1 MNTTT
6 IKCSNCGATVD
17 MDFDN
22 MFTYC
27 PYCQAKLMIDIE
39 NMEKIIA
46 EREATKRAQEETK
59 QKEIEFEYKNKENKR
74 SLISNNFPIIIAFLI
89 ILLLFGSLYIP
100 FDFNPADFFN
110 RKSHIENNDIQLKV
124 ASYELKGKNY
134 QDVND
139 IITKAGFTDVRLK
152 EDDSFFKGL
161 TKEDGE
167 VESVSIDGKDY
178 FKDTTWFSRDAV
190 VVITYYP

>member
-27 PYCQAKLMIDIE
+27 PYCQSKLMIDIE

-59 QKEIEFEYKNKENKR
+59 QKKIEFDYKNKENKR
-74 SLISNNFPIIIAFLI
+74 SILNNNLPIILAFAI
-89 ILLLFGSLYIP
+89 FFLLAGLLYVP
-100 FDFNPADFFN
+100 DYFPSDFFS
-110 RKSHIENNDIQLKV
+110 RKSHIENNDIQLNV

-134 QDVND
+134 RDVSD
-139 IITKAGFTDVRLK
+139 IMTKAGFTDVRLN
-152 EDDSFFKGL
+152 EDKSFFKGL
-161 TKEDGE
+161 VKDDGE

-178 FKDTTWFSRDAV
+178 FKESTWFSRDAV